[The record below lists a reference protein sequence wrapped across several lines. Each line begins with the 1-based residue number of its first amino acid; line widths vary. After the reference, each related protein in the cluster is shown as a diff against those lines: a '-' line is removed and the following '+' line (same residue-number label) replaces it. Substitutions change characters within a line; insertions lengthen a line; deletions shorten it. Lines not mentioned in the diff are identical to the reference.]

1 MFEVVAGKI
10 AASSLDATTAPIRK
24 NVIPGQ
30 GAAITSGPF
39 LGRLKF
45 KQPVEVDRSDVERL
59 TKHLLRRIKDISE
72 TEFAGLLENEKEAVL
87 HLVADV
93 FERSERSVWD
103 CDLDPQIFAVHLIR
117 ISRERVKSYAL
128 SAQAESYFEFLTHQV
143 SLQVVQFI
151 TTWPSFTARVEL
163 EQMKRLRKLVTTV
176 EKINEK
182 LGPVLLSS
190 DIDFEQKYTDLV
202 SETLDQLELFGVDLK
217 DRNNR
222 TYSLTT
228 AYITLSVSSVGLPST
243 PHSQDFRMGRGG
255 DAIEA
260 DDENQSLVVSSQTS
274 TAGMRAEGAI
284 ARYKRLLLRGD
295 AGSGK
300 TTLLHWLA
308 VNSSRRTLPSEIAEW
323 NMLVPFVLPLRR
335 FAESSLPTPNNF
347 FPEVGTHL
355 ADEMPDRWVTR
366 LLSSGRALVLVDGVD
381 ELPSDRRETVRS
393 WLRQL
398 VKTYPESY
406 YLVTSRPAAAEADW
420 LAQDGFAVLDM
431 LPMTQGDVS
440 NFIEHWHDA
449 ARASVSDSSEVPQLD
464 LQQAD
469 LIRSVRESRQL
480 RRLASNPLLCALLC
494 TLNRDRNSQLP
505 KDRME
510 LYRAALDMLLLRRD
524 RERRI
529 NYPEPTQLGD
539 AQKKSILGDFAY
551 WLMRNGLSDS
561 PESQAIKQISISL
574 QSMVN
579 VDATAEAVYDYLL
592 VRSGC
597 LRRPVENRVDF
608 VHRTFQEYLAAAR
621 IVEVDDLKGLLSHAH
636 LDQWH
641 EVVVM
646 AVGHARPRERAEI
659 LTALLDRGDS
669 EPAFKHRLHLLAA
682 ACLETVGECNPSVY
696 ERVKSSTAK
705 LIPPRRMT
713 EAKEIA
719 AAGEMVIPLIPN
731 RRLPAPTAAAT
742 VRMASLVGGDGAL
755 SLISRFAKDD
765 RVTVQ
770 REIGRAWSYFDAV
783 DYAKSVIQKNPFR
796 WTEFSVQI
804 PHYLPALR
812 HLPQLR
818 RLQVMC
824 EFEDW
829 SWVPRSDLL
838 EHVHI
843 YRNSKPVN
851 FECLARAPK
860 LKHAGFRVPGE
871 TDFDPLA
878 RFGSLQSLS
887 LRALSGELTLPE
899 MQRLAKLSV
908 MGGIVDLEL
917 LHQSAPAM
925 QGITLS
931 SNVKSLS
938 SLRKFSK
945 LRTVSLSKQSGSV
958 IEALA
963 GNPTLRRISIVITE
977 AEVEWIAAL
986 AEIPELEYLSLSFF
1000 DPDDRDEPIELDVRA
1015 LAEKRDLKL
1024 VVHYAPS
1031 SLNVIGAEDRS
1042 TMLVENYGSRRQNFV
1057 IDSERL

>member
-10 AASSLDATTAPIRK
+10 AASSLDAAAAPIRR
-24 NVIPGQ
+24 NALPGQ
-30 GAAITSGPF
+30 GAAITSSPL

-45 KQPVEVDRSDVERL
+45 AQPTEVERADVERL

-72 TEFAGLLENEKEAVL
+72 KEFAGLPGGEKEAVL
-87 HLVADV
+87 QLIGDV
-93 FERSERSVWD
+93 FKSSERTVWD
-103 CDLDPQIFAVHLIR
+103 CDLDPHVFAVYLLR
-117 ISRERVKSYAL
+117 ASQKRMKSYAL
-128 SAQAESYFEFLTHQV
+128 SLQAESYFEFLTHQL
-143 SLQVVQFI
+143 SLQIVQFI

-163 EQMKRLRKLVTTV
+163 EQMKRLRKIVATV
-176 EKINEK
+176 EKINDK
-182 LGPVLLSS
+182 LGPALLSS
-190 DIDFEQKYTDLV
+190 DLDFEQKYTDLI

-217 DRNNR
+217 DRSNR

-228 AYITLSVSSVGLPST
+228 AYITLSVSSAGMTFTPPSQK
-243 PHSQDFRMGRGG
+243 PPSMRGG
-255 DAIEA
+255 DSLEA
-260 DDENQSLVVSSQTS
+260 DDETQGLPVGSHSS

-284 ARYKRLLLRGD
+284 ANYKRLLLRGD

-308 VNSSRRTLPSEIAEW
+308 VNSSRRSLPSELAEW
-323 NMLVPFVLPLRR
+323 NTLVPFVLPLRR
-335 FAESSLPTPNNF
+335 FAETILPTPNNF
-347 FPEVGTHL
+347 FPEVGIHL
-355 ADEMPDRWVTR
+355 ADEMPEKWVTR
-366 LLSSGRALVLVDGVD
+366 LLSSGRALVLIDGVD
-381 ELPSDRRETVRS
+381 ELPSDRRESVRS

-398 VKTYPESY
+398 VKTYPDSH

-440 NFIEHWHDA
+440 NFIKHWHDA
-449 ARASVSDSSEVPQLD
+449 ARMNVSDPTEIPLLD
-464 LQQAD
+464 QQQAD
-469 LIRSVRESRQL
+469 LIRSIRESRQL

-529 NYPEPTQLGD
+529 NYPEITQLGD

-561 PESQAIKQISISL
+561 PETQAIKQISLSL
-574 QSMVN
+574 QSMVT
-579 VDATAEAVYDYLL
+579 VDATAEGVYDYLL

-621 IVEVDDLKGLLSHAH
+621 IVEVDDLQGLLSHAH

-646 AVGHARPRERAEI
+646 AVGHARPRERGEI

-669 EPAFKHRLHLLAA
+669 EPAIKHRLHLLAA
-682 ACLETVGECNPSVY
+682 ACLETVGECDPAIY

-719 AAGEMVIPLIPN
+719 AAGEMVISLIPN

-755 SLISRFAKDD
+755 SLISRFARDD

-770 REIGRAWSYFDAV
+770 KEIERAWSYFDAV
-783 DYAKSVIQKNPFR
+783 DYAESVLQKNPLR
-796 WTEFSVQI
+796 WTELNVHL

-812 HLPQLR
+812 YLDQLR

-829 SWVPRSDLL
+829 SWVPESEVL
-838 EHVHI
+838 ESLHF
-843 YRNSKPVN
+843 YRNLKSVN
-851 FECLARAPK
+851 FECL
-860 LKHAGFRVPGE
+860 GRVPNLKRLSFRALDG
-871 TDFDPLA
+871 TDFEPLA
-878 RFGSLQSLS
+878 RFHSLQHLS
-887 LRALSGELTLPE
+887 MRALSGDLKLPAMPSLRQLSLMGGAADLDAIYHSSPDIQALTLTSTLKNLTSL
-899 MQRLAKLSV
+899 QRFDRLREVSITRQSGPVLSILAK
-908 MGGIVDLEL
+908 I
-917 LHQSAPAM
+917 P
-925 QGITLS
+925 
-931 SNVKSLS
+931 N
-938 SLRKFSK
+938 
-945 LRTVSLSKQSGSV
+945 
-958 IEALA
+958 
-963 GNPTLRRISIVITE
+963 LRRISAVLTTPE
-977 AEVEWIAAL
+977 LGQVAAL
-986 AEIPELEYLSLSFF
+986 AELPELRYLSLSFL
-1000 DPDDRDEPIELDVRA
+1000 DVDDRDEPVQLDVGP
-1015 LAEKRDLKL
+1015 LAERRDLKF
-1024 VVHYAPS
+1024 VVHYPAS
-1031 SLNVIGAEDRS
+1031 SLNVVGVGDRGVKVVESHIGQVCEPAR
-1042 TMLVENYGSRRQNFV
+1042 
-1057 IDSERL
+1057 